1 MDNIS
6 NNTGIYS
13 LVIEWKDS
21 ISKLLEVARRVGK
34 KGERGK
40 LDRLE
45 KGYKA
50 AAENDT
56 LALANDDEE
65 KIS

>member
-1 MDNIS
+1 MDNI
-6 NNTGIYS
+6 NNKTGICS
-13 LVIEWKDS
+13 V
-21 ISKLLEVARRVGK
+21 
-34 KGERGK
+34 
-40 LDRLE
+40 

-65 KIS
+65 KREKLTAEMALS

>member
-1 MDNIS
+1 MLIS
-6 NNTGIYS
+6 HK
-13 LVIEWKDS
+13 V
-21 ISKLLEVARRVGK
+21 
-34 KGERGK
+34 
-40 LDRLE
+40 

-65 KIS
+65 KREKLTAEMALS